1 MRPEKLNQKFNMKK
15 ILHLILMSVVVAVLA
30 AGGTGCTSKM
40 KKAYHESRADK
51 FFAAGNFDSAE
62 IEYLRVLRDDHENA
76 KAFTRLGG
84 IYFQQGRFQL
94 AAPFLERASIL
105 ATNDL
110 DLREKLG
117 MIYTA
122 SGQLKAARDTA
133 NLILDR
139 NPQSLEAPLL
149 LAHAV
154 STTKEIAVAR
164 ARLEKLAAAG
174 DRAAYQVALGTLAFR
189 EGDTK
194 SAAANFKRALALD
207 PKSPDAL
214 EAMGALL
221 AMQQDLK
228 GAGENFKAAAA
239 LSPMRSARRMVYARF
254 QLQAGEPD
262 AARQILEEVV
272 KAVPDYIPALM
283 GLAEI
288 ALEAKKLDECRT
300 TLDKVLARDP
310 DNYDGGMLNARL
322 KYAQADLPGCV
333 AVMERMSK
341 IYLQSPAVHFQLGA
355 AYVAAGDET
364 KAMLSLNRALE
375 LDAGFPQAVM
385 LLAEIQ
391 VKNRN
396 PDPAVVSLGKL
407 TQSQPQFL
415 PAQLLLADAYRQ
427 RGQMREALA
436 VYAAQEKIAPK
447 NPQIPLLAGAAWLQ
461 LGERASARQAFERA
475 QAIEPENPPALEQL
489 VELDL
494 TEKKY
499 DAAMQRLQTRLPATP
514 ANLQLPLLTAKVQ
527 LARGDRAAAE
537 ATLLK
542 AAADNPKN
550 ESPGLLLAQLYYD
563 AGQNDQAKKQLTA
576 AIEKNPRNLP
586 GMMLLA
592 TMNESEKDYKG
603 AAAVYDQVLRTEPK
617 FSPALNN
624 LAYLCSEF
632 LGQPDRA
639 YELAQRA
646 RELLPFDPSAADTLG
661 WVLYKRGSYPSALG
675 LLRESA
681 AKLADQPEILFH
693 YGMAQYMTGDE
704 AGARTA
710 FQNALARGKEF
721 RGRADCQS
729 ALEVLEIN
737 PATADA
743 AARAKLEKRV
753 AEKADDPVAQG
764 RLAAVCEREGDAARA
779 ITSYEAMLKTD
790 AKNLA
795 ALNGLARLWESK
807 DAAKAYGFAKTAY
820 KFAPGD
826 TQAAHLYG
834 RLAYQNG
841 DLKLADSVLSPAAKG
856 SPENFLL
863 QYDYARAAYLV
874 GKISAAQ
881 AALQAAQ
888 AGQLPAKQSAEA
900 ARMAGLI
907 AFAASPDAA
916 SPLVASVPE
925 MLRAEPDYVPA
936 LMALA
941 KIKELAGDTPAA
953 TAACEKILAR
963 AADFFPA
970 QRELAILYSRDRAK
984 TAQAYTLAV
993 KARDAY
999 PADPALAKTIG
1010 VIVFQQGDF
1019 TRAASLLKDCAAK
1032 QPTDPEIFYYLGAA
1046 QAKLNQKLSA
1056 KASLEQ
1062 ALTLKLTGAL
1072 ADSARQLLAGL
1083 K

>member
-1 MRPEKLNQKFNMKK
+1 MKK
-15 ILHLILMSVVVAVLA
+15 NLRLILMSVVVAVLA

-62 IEYLRVLRDDHENA
+62 IEYLRVLRDDHVNA

-84 IYFQQGRFQL
+84 IYFQQGRFQM
-94 AAPFLERASIL
+94 AAPFLERASSL

-110 DLREKLG
+110 DLRVKLC

-139 NPQSLEAPLL
+139 NPQSPEAPLL
-149 LAHAV
+149 LAHSV
-154 STTKEIAVAR
+154 TTLKEIAAVR

-174 DRAAYQVALGTLAFR
+174 DRAAYQVSLGTLAFR
-189 EGDTK
+189 EGDVK

-221 AMQQDLK
+221 AVQQDLK
-228 GAGENFKAAAA
+228 GAGENFKAAAE
-239 LSPMRSARRMVYARF
+239 LSPMRSAQRMVYARF
-254 QLQAGEPD
+254 KLQAGEPD

-272 KAVPDYIPALM
+272 KAAPDYIPALM

-300 TLDKVLARDP
+300 SLDKVLARDP

-341 IYLQSPAVHFQLGA
+341 IYMQSPAVHFQLGA
-355 AYVAAGDET
+355 AYESAGDET

-375 LDAGFPQAVM
+375 LDATFPQAVM

-396 PDPAVVSLGKL
+396 PDPAIVSLGKL
-407 TQSQPQFL
+407 VQSQPQLL

-427 RGQMREALA
+427 RGQVRDALA
-436 VYAAQEKIAPK
+436 VYAAQEKIAPN
-447 NPQIPLLAGAAWLQ
+447 NPQIPMLAGAARLQ
-461 LGERASARQAFERA
+461 LGEPMPARQAFERA
-475 QAIEPENPPALEQL
+475 LAIEPENAPALEQL

-494 TEKKY
+494 ADKNF
-499 DAAMQRLQTRLPATP
+499 DAATQRIQTRLQVTP
-514 ANLQLPLLTAKVQ
+514 GAVQLHLLAAKVQ

-576 AIEKNPRNLP
+576 VIEKNPRNLP
-586 GMMLLA
+586 AMMLLA
-592 TMNESEKDYKG
+592 TMNEREKDFKG
-603 AAAVYDQVLRTEPK
+603 AADTYDRLLQAQPK

-646 RELLPFDPSAADTLG
+646 RELLPFDPSTADTLG
-661 WVLYKRGSYPSALG
+661 WILYKRGSYPSALG

-681 AKLADQPEILFH
+681 AKISDQPEILFH

-704 AGARTA
+704 AGARAA
-710 FQNALARGKEF
+710 FQKVLAGGKEF
-721 RGRADCQS
+721 RGRADCQA
-729 ALEVLEIN
+729 ALELLEIN

-743 AARAKLEKRV
+743 AARAKLEKHV

-764 RLAAVCEREGDAARA
+764 RLAAICERDGDPARA
-779 ITSYEAMLKTD
+779 ITSYEAMLKAD

-795 ALNGLARLWESK
+795 ALNSLARLWEAK
-807 DAAKAYGFAKTAY
+807 DAAKAYGFAKAAY

-826 TQAAHLYG
+826 PQAAHLYG

-856 SPENFLL
+856 GPENSLL

-874 GKISAAQ
+874 GKVSAAQ
-881 AALQAAQ
+881 SALQAAQ

-941 KIKELAGDTPAA
+941 KIKELAGDAPAA
-953 TAACEKILAR
+953 AAACEKILAR
-963 AADFFPA
+963 AADFTPA

-984 TAQAYTLAV
+984 AAQAYTLAV
-993 KARDAY
+993 KAREAY

-1019 TRAASLLKDCAAK
+1019 TRATSLLKDCAAK

-1062 ALTLKLTGAL
+1062 ALTLKLASPL